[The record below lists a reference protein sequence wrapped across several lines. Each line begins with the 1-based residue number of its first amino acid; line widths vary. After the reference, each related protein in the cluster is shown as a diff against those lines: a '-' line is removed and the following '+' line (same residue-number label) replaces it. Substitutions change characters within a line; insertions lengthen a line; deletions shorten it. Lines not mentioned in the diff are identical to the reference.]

1 MNWQRSHAAARK
13 HTNFAIPFRFC
24 NQPTTICSMST
35 VEGGVSK
42 GGAHR
47 SGVSRSAASKR
58 KAREGYPGTRR
69 FFAEPLR
76 DYVLAEP
83 GRLVSLL
90 QAGCLA
96 PLRELGIGELAEAG
110 HEVAV
115 SVVDADDPLT
125 RVVLDQIRDAYD
137 DVIVGDM
144 RTVPLPPRGYDVVY
158 CGHLLERVPHT
169 ELVLDRLVSALRP
182 GGLLLLRFADRDS
195 ARAAL
200 DRWLPGPAR
209 NAIWRRLHPG
219 VPGPF
224 PAVYEP
230 AATERGVASYALL
243 RGLVIAQRSA
253 ERTLPASPRRLSS
266 SVRVTCAAIAW
277 LTRGRYDNS
286 HDELLYVIRK
296 PEDRFARVVGS
307 LPRRPAGA
315 RP

>member
-1 MNWQRSHAAARK
+1 
-13 HTNFAIPFRFC
+13 
-24 NQPTTICSMST
+24 MST
-35 VEGGVSK
+35 VEGGVSR

-47 SGVSRSAASKR
+47 SGDRRGGAAR
-58 KAREGYPGTRR
+58 RRAPAAQPGTAR

-83 GRLVSLL
+83 GRSICLL

-96 PLRELGIGELAEAG
+96 PLRELGIGELAETG
-110 HEVAV
+110 HDIGV
-115 SVVDADDPLT
+115 SVVDADHPIA
-125 RVVLDQIRDAYD
+125 RIVLDQVKDAYD

-144 RTVPLPPRGYDVVY
+144 RTVPLAPRAYDVVY

-182 GGLLLLRFADRDS
+182 GGLLLLRFADADS
-195 ARAAL
+195 ARSAL
-200 DRWLPGPAR
+200 DRWLPGAIR
-209 NAIWRRLHPG
+209 QAIWRRLHPG

-224 PAVYEP
+224 PAIYEP
-230 AATERGVASYALL
+230 SVTERGIASYALL

-266 SVRVTCAAIAW
+266 SMRLMCAAIAR
-277 LTRGRYDNS
+277 LSRDRYDNG

-296 PEDRFARVVGS
+296 PEDRFARVVGG
-307 LPRRPAGA
+307 LPRSRRALDPRGA
-315 RP
+315 T